1 MERPTDGAPHE
12 EPKVYARPIPTLGQ
26 FARDYGVFRAVEA
39 NTLHQLR
46 VVADLYE
53 RWAGGPV
60 RVDELDD
67 RSVALWLRELATT
80 RAPATVRS
88 KRSQILVLWRA
99 AAEEGLCDGPSRR
112 IRVAPVPYRNPTAW
126 TVAEV
131 EAIQAAAATVKGTHA
146 CGMPRAAWWVLAIR
160 LAWAT
165 GLRWGDLV
173 KLEVAAVQGD
183 GRVAVL
189 QHKTRRLVIRQIDD
203 ETVRMLQQSIAECPR
218 ALAVPWPS
226 SGETFRQQFR
236 RLVKLAKVR
245 PGTWKWIRRAG
256 ITDAEARRP
265 GAGAEHAGHAPGSPI
280 TARHY
285 LDRTLLGLDA
295 AGPSALRS
303 PTGG

>member
-1 MERPTDGAPHE
+1 M
-12 EPKVYARPIPTLGQ
+12 YARTTPTLGQ
-26 FARDYGVFRAVEA
+26 WARDYGLLRPVEA

-60 RVDELDD
+60 RVDELDEQ
-67 RSVALWLRELATT
+67 SVAMWLRELAKT

-99 AAEEGLCDGPSRR
+99 AAEERLCEGPSRR
-112 IRVAPVPYRNPTAW
+112 IRVAPVPFRNPTAW

-131 EAIQAAAATVKGTHA
+131 EAIQDAAAGISGRHA
-146 CGMPRAAWWVLAIR
+146 CGLPRATLFVLAIR

-173 KLEVAAVQGD
+173 RLEVSDIQPCGT
-183 GRVAVL
+183 VAVT
-189 QHKTRRLVIRQIDD
+189 QHKTRRVVVRHVDA
-203 ETVRMLQQSIAECPR
+203 ETMRLLAESLRICPR
-218 ALAVPWPS
+218 RLAVPWPA

-236 RLVKLAKVR
+236 RIVRRAGVR
-245 PGTWKWIRRAG
+245 PGTWKWLRRAG
-256 ITDAEARRP
+256 VTDAEARRP
-265 GAGAEHAGHAPGSPI
+265 GAGAEHAGHAPGSPV

-285 LDRTLLGLDA
+285 LDRTLLGLEQ
-295 AGPSALRS
+295 AGPAVLR
-303 PTGG
+303 PAAVR